1 MSTLTIHPVDTDQE
15 TAIKLFLDALHV
27 TYTSS
32 SADVDDTAYL
42 SASSAMIDRLNKAA
56 QQEKNN
62 QGVTVSIDDIWK

>member
-1 MSTLTIHPVDTDQE
+1 MSTLTIHPADTDQE

-42 SASSAMIDRLNKAA
+42 SASPAMINRLNEAA
-56 QQEKNN
+56 LQEKNN
-62 QGVTVSIDDIWK
+62 QGVKVSIDDIWK

>member
-27 TYTSS
+27 RYTSS
-32 SADVDDTAYL
+32 RADVDDTEYL
-42 SASSAMIDRLNKAA
+42 SASSAMIDRLNEAA

-62 QGVTVSIDDIWK
+62 LGVKVSIDDIWK